1 VPRISFFHGITIT
14 MHWNEGAHS
23 RPHFHA
29 RSSGRK
35 ASFAFDGLVIVRELP
50 RDHRLRLVFEDGLI
64 WDVSFQDHGWS
75 GVFNPLHDPAVFAQV
90 FVDPELGTIAWP
102 NGVDMA
108 PEPLYEAA
116 LAHPVNEGVTRR
128 R

>member
-1 VPRISFFHGITIT
+1 
-14 MHWNEGAHS
+14 
-23 RPHFHA
+23 
-29 RSSGRK
+29 
-35 ASFAFDGLVIVRELP
+35 
-50 RDHRLRLVFEDGLI
+50 
-64 WDVSFQDHGWS
+64 
-75 GVFNPLHDPAVFAQV
+75 LHDPAVFAQV

-116 LAHPVNEGVTRR
+116 LAHPVNKGVTRR